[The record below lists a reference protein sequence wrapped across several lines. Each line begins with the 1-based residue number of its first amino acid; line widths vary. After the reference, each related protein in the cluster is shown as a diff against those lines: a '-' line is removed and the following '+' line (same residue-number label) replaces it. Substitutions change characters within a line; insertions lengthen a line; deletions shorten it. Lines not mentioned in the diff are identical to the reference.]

1 VFNNPDGGVSYLVS
15 EKELMELSEIRVGL
29 EDIQKVEGQ
38 FQGFFIVV
46 TQGTRDST
54 E

>member
-1 VFNNPDGGVSYLVS
+1 MFNDPDGGVSNLVG

-38 FQGFFIVV
+38 FQGFFIVI
-46 TQGTRDST
+46 TEGTGDST